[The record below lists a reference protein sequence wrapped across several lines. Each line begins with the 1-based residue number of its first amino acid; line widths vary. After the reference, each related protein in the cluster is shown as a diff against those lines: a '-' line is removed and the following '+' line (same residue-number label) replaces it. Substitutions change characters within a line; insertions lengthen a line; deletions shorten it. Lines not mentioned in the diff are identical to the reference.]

1 MITEGVSLAERLNH
15 EISFMRSYH
24 YTQTSID
31 VLQTAALYL
40 ESAVDLL
47 NYASELHE
55 KHSDVA
61 PEKVRIACDAMK
73 TVERM
78 LMREFDA
85 NIQNDTLPWFNKVSS
100 TVGVHA

>member
-1 MITEGVSLAERLNH
+1 MVTEGISLAERLNR

-24 YTQTSID
+24 YTQASTDI
-31 VLQTAALYL
+31 LQTASLYL

-47 NYASELHE
+47 NYANELHD

-61 PEKVRIACDAMK
+61 PEKVKIACDAMK

-78 LMREFDA
+78 LLREFDA
-85 NIQNDTLPWFNKVSS
+85 NIQNDTLPWFNKVSA
-100 TVGVHA
+100 TVGVYA